1 LTAPSGTWPAPGAGP
16 RRGVV
21 TAFDDDRGLGT
32 VTGEDGRA
40 WPFHCTA
47 ILDGSRFVEVGTA
60 VLFDV
65 APGHLGRVEARQLRT
80 LS

>member
-1 LTAPSGTWPAPGAGP
+1 
-16 RRGVV
+16 VV
-21 TAFDDDRGLGT
+21 TQFDDERGLGT

-40 WPFHCTA
+40 LPFHCTA

-60 VLFDV
+60 VLFEV
-65 APGHLGRVEARQLRT
+65 APGHLGRVEARRLRT